1 MECALVITPLACAR
15 GKVIGSVIVVVT
27 NSRFRHL
34 SMSACGKLAHK
45 NRLPVSKVLHYSA
58 SFCALHVAIVYI
70 LV

>member
-1 MECALVITPLACAR
+1 MLIITPLACVR
-15 GKVIGSVIVVVT
+15 GKVIGSVVVVVVVT

-58 SFCALHVAIVYI
+58 SFCALHVVYI